1 MTGMQD
7 WTALAG
13 VVIWPL
19 VVLIAVFVF
28 RKVLRDVLSRDDLSF
43 SGPGGIS
50 FSARRAAGALVEAT
64 QSKPA
69 AGQLSDG
76 DAQDQV
82 QQVAAFVRRLPRS
95 PRLLWVDDQPSK
107 NRHETSAIE
116 SMGMLV
122 DLSTSTDDAKR
133 RLDRRGRYD
142 VVLSDMGR
150 PDDPRAGYALL
161 DWMRG
166 RNDDTPFI
174 IYSSSNSADHFD
186 EAVAHGAVGS
196 TARPQDLVDMIL
208 RSLKDARPRSRRPL
222 RS

>member
-1 MTGMQD
+1 MQD

-13 VVIWPL
+13 VVIWPV
-19 VVLIAVFVF
+19 VVLISVFVF
-28 RKVLRDVLSRDDLSF
+28 RKVLRNILSRDDLSF
-43 SGPGGIS
+43 SGPAGIS
-50 FSARRAAGALVEAT
+50 FSARRAAGALVEAS

-82 QQVAAFVRRLPRS
+82 QEVAAFVRRLRRS
-95 PRLLWVDDQPSK
+95 PRLLWVDDQPSN
-107 NRHETSAIE
+107 NRYETSAIE

-122 DLSTSTDDAKR
+122 DLSTSTEDAQRK
-133 RLDRRGRYD
+133 LGRRGVYD

-150 PDDPRAGYALL
+150 HDDPRAGYTLL
-161 DWMRG
+161 DWMRR

-174 IYSSSNSADHFD
+174 IYSSSNSTDHFN

-196 TARPQDLVDMIL
+196 TSRPQDLIDMIL
-208 RSLKDARPRSRRPL
+208 RSLKGAHPRLRWSL